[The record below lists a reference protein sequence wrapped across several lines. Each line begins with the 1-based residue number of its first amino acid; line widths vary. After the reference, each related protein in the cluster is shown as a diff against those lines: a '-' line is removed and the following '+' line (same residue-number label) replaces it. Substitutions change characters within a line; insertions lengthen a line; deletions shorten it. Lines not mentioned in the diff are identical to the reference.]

1 MITPFHGTIVAGQRA
16 AGTACPARHTF
27 IPGFPIMTE
36 HTLLALSPTDG
47 RYAGKVDALRPVFS
61 EFGLIKTRVHV
72 EIEWLIALASE
83 PGISELQE
91 FDAAQTSFL
100 RSIAADFSL
109 TDAER
114 VKTIESTTN
123 HDVKAVEYFIKE
135 KLESRPD
142 LAQAKEFTHFACTSE
157 DINNL
162 SYSLM
167 LQQGRDTVLLSALGR
182 LQDALLALSHAQ
194 ADQPMLSRTHGQ
206 TASPTTLG
214 KEMANVLA
222 RINRQMPQLRGIRMP
237 GKINGA
243 VGNYNAHAVAYPGVD
258 WPGFAERFVTGLGL
272 EFNPYTTQ
280 IEPHD
285 AIAELC
291 DAMRR
296 INIIGID
303 LCRDIW
309 GYISLGYFKQQ
320 LKAGEVGSSTMPHKV
335 NPIDFE
341 NAEGN
346 FGIANSL
353 LGHFAEKLPISRW
366 QRDLTDSTVLRALG
380 TGFGHT
386 LIAMDSLG
394 KGLGKL
400 ETNPARL
407 LEDLNA
413 AWEVLAEPVQT
424 VMRRYGLP
432 NPYEQLKALTR
443 GQGITEASMHE
454 FIASLDLP
462 EGAKQDL
469 LALTP
474 AGYIGHATLLA
485 KAIRK
490 G

>member
-1 MITPFHGTIVAGQRA
+1 
-16 AGTACPARHTF
+16 
-27 IPGFPIMTE
+27 MTE

-47 RYAGKVDALRPVFS
+47 RYAGKLDALRPVFS

-72 EIEWLIALASE
+72 EIEWLIALAAE
-83 PGISELQE
+83 PGIAELTE
-91 FDAAQTSFL
+91 FNTDQTFFL
-100 RSIAADFSL
+100 RGIAAGFSL
-109 TDAER
+109 ADAER
-114 VKTIESTTN
+114 VKTIERSTN

-167 LQQGRDTVLLSALGR
+167 LQQGRDDALLPALGR

-194 ADQPMLSRTHGQ
+194 AGQPMLSRTHGQ

-222 RINRQMPQLRGIRMP
+222 RINRQVLQLRDIRMP

-243 VGNYNAHAVAYPGVD
+243 VGNYNAHAVAYPEVD
-258 WPGFAERFVTGLGL
+258 WPGFADRFVTDLGL

-296 INIIGID
+296 INTIGID

-386 LIAMDSLG
+386 LIALDSLG

-400 ETNPARL
+400 ETNPQRL
-407 LEDLNA
+407 QEDLDS

-443 GQGITEASMHE
+443 GQGITESSMRN
-454 FIASLDLP
+454 FIATLDLP
-462 EGAKQDL
+462 EQAKKDL

-474 AGYIGHATLLA
+474 AGYTGHAGLLA
-485 KAIRK
+485 KAIHK